1 MDCHHSGGCRNKFG
15 RTYYLRGYN
24 LLETP
29 DDSKVQDSLCKKGM
43 RVFYGILFAEDGDQ
57 ESKVMSPTASRCF
70 KSFFRAGERLNWK
83 LQVGKFEYIC
93 AGFCDDQSD
102 SEGQSWPA
110 EFRILSVCMSH

>member
-43 RVFYGILFAEDGDQ
+43 RVFYGILFAENGDQ
-57 ESKVMSPTASRCF
+57 ESKIMSQ
-70 KSFFRAGERLNWK
+70 L
-83 LQVGKFEYIC
+83 LQDV
-93 AGFCDDQSD
+93 
-102 SEGQSWPA
+102 
-110 EFRILSVCMSH
+110 LSLFSGLVSS